1 MEKAGEEMADKKRYE
16 ELINILDQY
25 SYDYYVIDNPTVEDA
40 EYDQK
45 MQELLKIEEAHPEWV
60 TPESPSKRVGGEVL
74 EGFKK
79 VEHDTP
85 MLSLANAFNRDD
97 LADFDRRIRDKV
109 GDDIS
114 YMCELKIDGLA
125 VSLQYE
131 NGKYKQGATR
141 GDGTVGE
148 DITANLRTIR
158 SIPMKLKK
166 AYSIEVRGEAF
177 MPKRSFQKLNEIRE
191 EEGQMLFAN
200 PRNAAAG
207 SLRQLDTKIA
217 ASRNLD
223 IFLYAVADFG
233 EMGVETHSAG
243 LDMLETLG
251 LKVNKERRLCSN
263 LEEVYAYI
271 DEWTEKRAG
280 LAYDIDG
287 IVLKLNN
294 LEQQRQMGTTVKSPR
309 WSIAYKFPAEEVP
322 TKLLDIELNVGRTGV
337 ITPTAVLEPVRV
349 AGTTVSRASLHN
361 EDLITEKDI
370 RIGDTVLIKKAGDI
384 IPEVIKSITEE
395 RNGSEK
401 PFHMPKNCPTCD
413 SELVRLEEEVALRC
427 INPKCPAQ
435 IKEGLIHF
443 VSRNAMNIDGLGEK
457 VIIQLFSMHLIKD
470 VADLFFLS
478 KEKLL
483 ELERMGEKSVTNLL
497 ASIEASKQ
505 NSLEKLLFGL
515 GIRHVGAK
523 AAKSLA
529 VHFET
534 MDNLKIADKETL
546 TSINDIGEK
555 MADSIVTYFANE
567 EVHDL
572 LEELKR
578 AGVNMTYTGP
588 KLENMSEEELVFA
601 GKTVVL
607 TGKLEKLT
615 RNDAKAL
622 IESLGGNVSG
632 SVSKKTDVVVAGSD
646 AGSKLAKAEE
656 LAIPIWS
663 EEDLIEYLPDEG
675 GLNE

>member
-1 MEKAGEEMADKKRYE
+1 MADKKRYE

-294 LEQQRQMGTTVKSPR
+294 LEHQRQMGTTVKSPR

>member
-1 MEKAGEEMADKKRYE
+1 MADKKRYE

-109 GDDIS
+109 DDDIS

-271 DEWTEKRAG
+271 DEWTEKRAD

-395 RNGSEK
+395 RTGSEK

>member
-1 MEKAGEEMADKKRYE
+1 MADKKRYE

-271 DEWTEKRAG
+271 DEWTEKRAS

-395 RNGSEK
+395 RNGSEE

-578 AGVNMTYTGP
+578 AGVNMSYTGP

>member
-1 MEKAGEEMADKKRYE
+1 MMADKKRYE

-79 VEHDTP
+79 VAHDTP
-85 MLSLANAFNRDD
+85 MLSLANAFNHED

-109 GDDIS
+109 GDDIA

-141 GDGTVGE
+141 GDGTIGE

-158 SIPMKLKK
+158 SIPMKLQKD
-166 AYSIEVRGEAF
+166 YSIEVRGEAF

-251 LKVNKERRLCSN
+251 LKVNKERRLCSS

-271 DEWTEKRAG
+271 DEWTEKRAD

-309 WSIAYKFPAEEVP
+309 WSIAYKFPAEEIP

-395 RNGSEK
+395 RSGNEE
-401 PFHMPKNCPTCD
+401 PFHMPKKCPTCD

-457 VIIQLFSMHLIKD
+457 VIIQLFSQHLIKD

-534 MDNLKIADKETL
+534 MDNLKVADKETL

-567 EVHDL
+567 EVHDI

-588 KLENMSEEELVFA
+588 KLEDMSEEELVFA

>member
-1 MEKAGEEMADKKRYE
+1 MADKKRYE

-79 VEHDTP
+79 VAHDTP
-85 MLSLANAFNRDD
+85 MLSLANAFNQED

-109 GDDIS
+109 GDDIA

-141 GDGTVGE
+141 GDGTIGE

-158 SIPMKLKK
+158 SIPMKLQKD
-166 AYSIEVRGEAF
+166 YSIEVRGEAF

-251 LKVNKERRLCSN
+251 LKVNKERRLCNS

-271 DEWTEKRAG
+271 EEWTEKRAG

-294 LEQQRQMGTTVKSPR
+294 LEQQRQMGNTVKSPR

-384 IPEVIKSITEE
+384 IPEVIKSITEKCS
-395 RNGSEK
+395 GSEE
-401 PFHMPKNCPTCD
+401 PFHMPKNCPACD

-457 VIIQLFSMHLIKD
+457 VIIQLFSQHLIKD

-529 VHFET
+529 IHFDT
-534 MDNLKIADKETL
+534 MDNLKVADKETL

-588 KLENMSEEELVFA
+588 KLEDMSEEELVFA

>member
-1 MEKAGEEMADKKRYE
+1 MADKKRYE

-79 VEHDTP
+79 VAHDTP
-85 MLSLANAFNRDD
+85 MLSLANAFNQED

-109 GDDIS
+109 GDDIA

-141 GDGTVGE
+141 GDGTIGE

-158 SIPMKLKK
+158 SIPMKLQKD
-166 AYSIEVRGEAF
+166 YSIEVRGEAF

-251 LKVNKERRLCSN
+251 LKVNKERRLCNS

-271 DEWTEKRAG
+271 EEWTEKRAG

-294 LEQQRQMGTTVKSPR
+294 LEQQRQMGNTVKSPR

-384 IPEVIKSITEE
+384 IPEVIKSITEK
-395 RNGSEK
+395 RSGSEE
-401 PFHMPKNCPTCD
+401 PFHMPKNCPACD

-457 VIIQLFSMHLIKD
+457 VIIQLFSQHLIKD

-497 ASIEASKQ
+497 ASIQASKQ

-529 VHFET
+529 IHFDT
-534 MDNLKIADKETL
+534 MDNLKVADKETL

-588 KLENMSEEELVFA
+588 KLEDMSEEELVFT

-607 TGKLEKLT
+607 TGNLEKLT

>member
-1 MEKAGEEMADKKRYE
+1 MMADKKRYE

-79 VEHDTP
+79 VAHDTP
-85 MLSLANAFNRDD
+85 MLSLANAFNQED

-109 GDDIS
+109 GDDIA

-141 GDGTVGE
+141 GDGTIGE

-158 SIPMKLKK
+158 SIPMKLQKD
-166 AYSIEVRGEAF
+166 YSIEVRGEAF

-251 LKVNKERRLCSN
+251 LKVNKERRLCNS

-271 DEWTEKRAG
+271 EEWTEKRAG

-294 LEQQRQMGTTVKSPR
+294 LEQQRQMGNTVKSPR

-384 IPEVIKSITEE
+384 IPEVIKSITEK
-395 RNGSEK
+395 RSGSEE
-401 PFHMPKNCPTCD
+401 PFHMPKNCPACD

-435 IKEGLIHF
+435 IKEELIHF

-457 VIIQLFSMHLIKD
+457 VIIQLFSQHLIKD

-529 VHFET
+529 IHFDT
-534 MDNLKIADKETL
+534 MDNLKVADKETL

-588 KLENMSEEELVFA
+588 KLEDMSEEELVFA

>member
-1 MEKAGEEMADKKRYE
+1 MADKKRYE

-79 VEHDTP
+79 VAHDTP
-85 MLSLANAFNRDD
+85 MLSLANAFNQED

-109 GDDIS
+109 GDDIA

-141 GDGTVGE
+141 GDGTIGE

-158 SIPMKLKK
+158 SIPMKLQKD
-166 AYSIEVRGEAF
+166 YSIEVRGEAF

-251 LKVNKERRLCSN
+251 LKVNKERRLCNS

-271 DEWTEKRAG
+271 EEWTEKRAG

-294 LEQQRQMGTTVKSPR
+294 LEQQRQMGNTVKSPR

-384 IPEVIKSITEE
+384 IPEVIKSITEK
-395 RNGSEK
+395 RSGSEE
-401 PFHMPKNCPTCD
+401 PFHMPKNCPACD

-435 IKEGLIHF
+435 IKGGLIHF

-457 VIIQLFSMHLIKD
+457 VIIQLFSQHLIKD

-497 ASIEASKQ
+497 ASIQASKQ

-529 VHFET
+529 IHFDT
-534 MDNLKIADKETL
+534 MDNLKVADKETL

-588 KLENMSEEELVFA
+588 KLEDMSEEELVFT

>member
-1 MEKAGEEMADKKRYE
+1 MADKKRYE

-79 VEHDTP
+79 VAHDTP
-85 MLSLANAFNRDD
+85 MLSLANAFNQED

-109 GDDIS
+109 GDDIA

-141 GDGTVGE
+141 GDGTIGE

-158 SIPMKLKK
+158 SIPMKLQKD
-166 AYSIEVRGEAF
+166 YSIEVRGEAF

-251 LKVNKERRLCSN
+251 LKVNKERRLCNS

-271 DEWTEKRAG
+271 EEWTEKRAG

-384 IPEVIKSITEE
+384 IPEVIKSITEK
-395 RNGSEK
+395 RSGSEE
-401 PFHMPKNCPTCD
+401 PFHMPKNCPACD

-457 VIIQLFSMHLIKD
+457 VIIQLFSQHLIKD

-497 ASIEASKQ
+497 ASIQASKQ

-529 VHFET
+529 IHFDT
-534 MDNLKIADKETL
+534 MDNLKVADKETL

-588 KLENMSEEELVFA
+588 KLEDMSEEELVFA

>member
-1 MEKAGEEMADKKRYE
+1 MADKKRYE

-263 LEEVYAYI
+263 LEEAYAYI

-395 RNGSEK
+395 RTGSEK

>member
-1 MEKAGEEMADKKRYE
+1 MMADKKRYE

-79 VEHDTP
+79 VAHDTP
-85 MLSLANAFNRDD
+85 MLSLANAFNQED

-109 GDDIS
+109 GDDIA

-141 GDGTVGE
+141 GDGTIGE

-158 SIPMKLKK
+158 SIPMKLQKD
-166 AYSIEVRGEAF
+166 YSIEVRGEAF

-243 LDMLETLG
+243 LDMLETIG
-251 LKVNKERRLCSN
+251 LKVNKERRLCNS

-271 DEWTEKRAG
+271 EEWTEKRAG

-294 LEQQRQMGTTVKSPR
+294 LEQQRQMGNTVKSPR

-384 IPEVIKSITEE
+384 IPEVIKSITEK
-395 RNGSEK
+395 RSGSEE
-401 PFHMPKNCPTCD
+401 PFHMPKNCPACD

-457 VIIQLFSMHLIKD
+457 VIIQLFSQHLIKD

-529 VHFET
+529 IHFDT
-534 MDNLKIADKETL
+534 MDNLKVADKETL

-588 KLENMSEEELVFA
+588 KLEDMSEEELVFA

>member
-1 MEKAGEEMADKKRYE
+1 MADKKRYE

-79 VEHDTP
+79 VAHDTP
-85 MLSLANAFNRDD
+85 MLSLANAFNQED

-109 GDDIS
+109 GDDIA

-131 NGKYKQGATR
+131 NGKFKQGATR
-141 GDGTVGE
+141 GDGTIGE

-158 SIPMKLKK
+158 SIPMKLQKD
-166 AYSIEVRGEAF
+166 YSIEVRGEAF

-251 LKVNKERRLCSN
+251 LKVNKERRLCNS

-271 DEWTEKRAG
+271 EEWTEKRAG

-294 LEQQRQMGTTVKSPR
+294 LEQQRQMGNTVKSPR

-384 IPEVIKSITEE
+384 IPEVIKSITEK
-395 RNGSEK
+395 RSGSEE
-401 PFHMPKNCPTCD
+401 PFHMPKNCPACD

-457 VIIQLFSMHLIKD
+457 VIIQLFSQHLIKD

-529 VHFET
+529 IHFDT
-534 MDNLKIADKETL
+534 MDNLKVADKETL

-588 KLENMSEEELVFA
+588 KLEDMSEEELVFA

>member
-1 MEKAGEEMADKKRYE
+1 MTADKKRYE

-79 VEHDTP
+79 VAHDTP
-85 MLSLANAFNRDD
+85 MLSLANAFNQED

-109 GDDIS
+109 GDDIA

-141 GDGTVGE
+141 GDGTIGE

-158 SIPMKLKK
+158 SIPMKLQKD
-166 AYSIEVRGEAF
+166 YSIEVRGEAF

-251 LKVNKERRLCSN
+251 LKVNKERRLCNS

-271 DEWTEKRAG
+271 EEWTEKRAG

-294 LEQQRQMGTTVKSPR
+294 LEQQRQMGNTVKSPR

-384 IPEVIKSITEE
+384 IPEVIKSITEK
-395 RNGSEK
+395 RSGSEE
-401 PFHMPKNCPTCD
+401 PFHMPKNCPACD

-457 VIIQLFSMHLIKD
+457 VIIQLFSQHLIKD

-529 VHFET
+529 IHFDT
-534 MDNLKIADKETL
+534 MDNLKVADKETL

-588 KLENMSEEELVFA
+588 KLEDMSEEELVFA

>member
-1 MEKAGEEMADKKRYE
+1 
-16 ELINILDQY
+16 
-25 SYDYYVIDNPTVEDA
+25 
-40 EYDQK
+40 
-45 MQELLKIEEAHPEWV
+45 
-60 TPESPSKRVGGEVL
+60 
-74 EGFKK
+74 
-79 VEHDTP
+79 
-85 MLSLANAFNRDD
+85 

-395 RNGSEK
+395 RNGSEE
-401 PFHMPKNCPTCD
+401 PFRMPKNCPTCD

>member
-1 MEKAGEEMADKKRYE
+1 MADKKRYE

-79 VEHDTP
+79 VAHDTP
-85 MLSLANAFNRDD
+85 MLSLANAFNQED

-109 GDDIS
+109 GDDIA

-141 GDGTVGE
+141 GDGTIGE

-158 SIPMKLKK
+158 SIPMKLQKD
-166 AYSIEVRGEAF
+166 YSIEVRGEAF

-251 LKVNKERRLCSN
+251 LKVNKERRLCNS

-271 DEWTEKRAG
+271 EEWTEKRAG

-294 LEQQRQMGTTVKSPR
+294 LEQQRQMGNTVKSPR

-384 IPEVIKSITEE
+384 IPEVIKSITEK
-395 RNGSEK
+395 RSGSEE
-401 PFHMPKNCPTCD
+401 PFHMPKNCPACD

-457 VIIQLFSMHLIKD
+457 VIIQLFSQHLIKD

-497 ASIEASKQ
+497 ASIQASKQ

-529 VHFET
+529 IHFDT
-534 MDNLKIADKETL
+534 MDNLKVADKETL

-588 KLENMSEEELVFA
+588 KLEDMSEKELVFA

>member
-1 MEKAGEEMADKKRYE
+1 MADKKRYE

-337 ITPTAVLEPVRV
+337 ITPTAMLEPVRV

>member
-1 MEKAGEEMADKKRYE
+1 MADKKRYE

-45 MQELLKIEEAHPEWV
+45 MQELLKIEKAHPEWV
-60 TPESPSKRVGGEVL
+60 TPESPSNRVGGEVL

-395 RNGSEK
+395 RTGSEK

>member
-1 MEKAGEEMADKKRYE
+1 MADKKRYE

-79 VEHDTP
+79 VAHDTP
-85 MLSLANAFNRDD
+85 MLSLANAFNQED

-109 GDDIS
+109 GDDIA

-131 NGKYKQGATR
+131 NGRYKQGATR
-141 GDGTVGE
+141 GDGTIGE

-158 SIPMKLKK
+158 SIPMKLQKD
-166 AYSIEVRGEAF
+166 YSIEVRGEAF

-251 LKVNKERRLCSN
+251 LKVNKERRLCNS

-271 DEWTEKRAG
+271 EEWTEKRAG

-384 IPEVIKSITEE
+384 IPEVIKSITEK
-395 RNGSEK
+395 RSGSEE
-401 PFHMPKNCPTCD
+401 PFHMPKNCPACD

-457 VIIQLFSMHLIKD
+457 VIIQLFSQHLIKD

-483 ELERMGEKSVTNLL
+483 KLERMGEKSVTNLL

-529 VHFET
+529 IHFDT
-534 MDNLKIADKETL
+534 MDNLKVADKETL

-588 KLENMSEEELVFA
+588 KLEDMSEEELVFA

>member
-1 MEKAGEEMADKKRYE
+1 MADKKRYE

-79 VEHDTP
+79 VAHDTP
-85 MLSLANAFNRDD
+85 MLSLANAFNQED

-109 GDDIS
+109 GDDIA

-141 GDGTVGE
+141 GDGTIGE

-158 SIPMKLKK
+158 SIPMKLQKD
-166 AYSIEVRGEAF
+166 YSIEVRGEAF

-251 LKVNKERRLCSN
+251 LKVNKERRLCNS

-271 DEWTEKRAG
+271 EEWTEKRAG

-294 LEQQRQMGTTVKSPR
+294 LEQQRQMGNTVKSPR

-384 IPEVIKSITEE
+384 IPEVIKSITEK
-395 RNGSEK
+395 RSGSEE
-401 PFHMPKNCPTCD
+401 PFHMPKNCPACD

-457 VIIQLFSMHLIKD
+457 VIIQLFSQHLIKD

-523 AAKSLA
+523 AVKSLA
-529 VHFET
+529 IHFDT
-534 MDNLKIADKETL
+534 MDNLKVADKETL

-588 KLENMSEEELVFA
+588 KLEDMSEEELVFA